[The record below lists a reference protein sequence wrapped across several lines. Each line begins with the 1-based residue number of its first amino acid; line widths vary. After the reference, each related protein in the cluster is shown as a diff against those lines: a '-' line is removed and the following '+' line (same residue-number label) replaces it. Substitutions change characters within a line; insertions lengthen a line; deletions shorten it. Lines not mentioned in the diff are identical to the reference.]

1 MNIRTLDIDELNDR
15 LKELETM
22 RDTLTEAKDLLT
34 EAETDE
40 EKDEAQAQIDS
51 AESDF
56 GADEQAEL
64 SELESLKDD
73 VGESRGGISTDGGP
87 FVHENYFEDYA
98 RELADDLGAV
108 DKNAGWP
115 MSCIDWGQA
124 AEELKQDYSSLEFR
138 GVTYLYRA

>member
-22 RDTLTEAKDLLT
+22 RDTLTEAKDLFT

-87 FVHENYFEDYA
+87 FVHENDFEDYA
-98 RELADDLGAV
+98 RELADDLGTV

-115 MSCIDWGQA
+115 MSCIDWEQA